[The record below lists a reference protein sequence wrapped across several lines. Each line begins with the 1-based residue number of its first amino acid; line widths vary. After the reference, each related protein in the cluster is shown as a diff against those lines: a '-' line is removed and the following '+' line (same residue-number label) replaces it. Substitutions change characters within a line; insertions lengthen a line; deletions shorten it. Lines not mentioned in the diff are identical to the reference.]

1 MRTAATMLAAL
12 VSTGGGVLGTWHG
25 TLHQK
30 GMAPFTV
37 TATLRGLAP
46 SAHNTVRYSGLDCRG
61 TWRYLGRSGRA
72 YRFRETITAGRS
84 TACKGVGK
92 VALTPRAGGRLA
104 YVFRGGGVVSR
115 GTLTRRPAK

>member
-1 MRTAATMLAAL
+1 MRALAATVAAV
-12 VSTGGGVLGTWHG
+12 VSTTGGVLGTWHG

-30 GMAPFTV
+30 GTAPFTV
-37 TATLRGLAP
+37 TATIRGLGT

-84 TACKGVGK
+84 NACKGVGT
-92 VALTPRAGGRLA
+92 VALTPRPGGKLG

-115 GTLTRRPAK
+115 GTLTRARRE

>member
-1 MRTAATMLAAL
+1 MRVLAATLAA
-12 VSTGGGVLGTWHG
+12 VASTGGVVGTWHG

-37 TATLRGLAP
+37 TATIRGLGS

-61 TWRYLGRSGRA
+61 RWRYLGRSGRA

-84 TACKGVGK
+84 KACKGVGR
-92 VALTPRAGGRLA
+92 VTLTPRSDGKLG

-115 GTLTRRPAK
+115 GTLSRK